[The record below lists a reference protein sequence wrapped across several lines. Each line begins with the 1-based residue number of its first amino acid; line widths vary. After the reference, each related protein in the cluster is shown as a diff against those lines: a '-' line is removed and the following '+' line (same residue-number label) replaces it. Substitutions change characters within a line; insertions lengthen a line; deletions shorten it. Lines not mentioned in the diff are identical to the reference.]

1 MDIGIWIGFPSV
13 QSLREMKKKHSI
25 VEKLSK
31 KLAEKD
37 MSWDPSQ
44 EKKDKSRDGD
54 NATDGQSD
62 TPLIAAARNT
72 TDGQKDTPLIA
83 AARNGITEIVKD
95 ILDAFPQAI
104 EHENHK
110 KENVFHVAVKNRR
123 KNVLDHLLQYC
134 HFQESRLIWKF
145 DEDGDGILHKAAYKS
160 EYSSRDR
167 PGEALRL
174 QSDIQWF
181 QVLTLLLYFLCS
193 ILL

>member
-31 KLAEKD
+31 ILAEED
-37 MSWDPSQ
+37 MSWDPCQ
-44 EKKDKSRDGD
+44 TKKDESRDGD
-54 NATDGQSD
+54 KKRHDIDGHSD
-62 TPLIAAARNT
+62 N
-72 TDGQKDTPLIA
+72 PLIA
-83 AARNGITEIVKD
+83 AARNGITEIVD
-95 ILDAFPQAI
+95 VILDAFPQAI

-181 QVLTLLLYFLCS
+181 QVLKYSLTLIALLNFSL
-193 ILL
+193 

>member
-1 MDIGIWIGFPSV
+1 
-13 QSLREMKKKHSI
+13 MKKKHSI

-31 KLAEKD
+31 ILAEKD

-44 EKKDKSRDGD
+44 TIKDESRDGD
-54 NATDGQSD
+54 KTTDGQS
-62 TPLIAAARNT
+62 
-72 TDGQKDTPLIA
+72 DTPLIA
-83 AARNGITEIVKD
+83 AARNGITEIVD
-95 ILDAFPQAI
+95 AILDAFPQAI

-123 KNVLDHLLQYC
+123 KNVLDLLEYSYNLT
-134 HFQESRLIWKF
+134 EPRLIWKF

-160 EYSSRDR
+160 EYSPRDR

-181 QVLTLLLYFLCS
+181 QVLIYSLTLIAMLNFS
-193 ILL
+193 M